1 MDRLTAAAATG
12 VLSGGGTL
20 SLQFGPVLADLPAL
34 LDGAL
39 LTAELSGGTI
49 VLGLA
54 AAVVLAAAREL
65 GPWLVRVVIE
75 AYIEVIRDTP
85 LLVQLFI
92 VFFGLPVI
100 GLRMSAPAAS
110 LLGLT
115 LNLAAYAAEIVRA
128 GIVSIHRSQSEAG
141 LSLALSQRQVFQ
153 YVVLPPAIAKVWPA
167 LSGQFILLM
176 LASSICSFISAE
188 ELSGAA
194 SLVEQQ
200 TFRSFETYL
209 VATLLYLALAL
220 AFKLVLRLIGRAL
233 FPNVSGLARI
243 QARSAAA

>member
-1 MDRLTAAAATG
+1 MA
-12 VLSGGGTL
+12 
-20 SLQFGPVLADLPAL
+20 LQFGPVLADLPAL
-34 LDGAL
+34 IDGAL
-39 LTAELSGGTI
+39 LTVELSAGTI

-65 GPWLVRVVIE
+65 GPWIVRIAIE
-75 AYIEVIRDTP
+75 GYIELIRNTP

-92 VFFGLPVI
+92 VFFGLPII
-100 GLRMSAPAAS
+100 GLRMGAPAAS

-128 GIVSIHRSQSEAG
+128 GVISIHRSQTEAG
-141 LSLALSQRQVFQ
+141 LSLALSRRQVFQ

-200 TFRSFETYL
+200 TFRSFETYI
-209 VATLLYLALAL
+209 VATLLYLLLAL
-220 AFKLVLRLIGRAL
+220 AFKLVLGLIGRML
-233 FPNVSGLARI
+233 FPKVSGLARI
-243 QARSAAA
+243 QIRSVSG